1 MQLTIGKKT
10 WAGFG
15 FALVL
20 LIVLG
25 TVAYATI
32 ARLVTT
38 NHSVRAQHQVIGE
51 LSDLEVNVARAEG
64 TAAAY
69 VVSGAATTQ
78 PSSA

>member
-32 ARLVTT
+32 AQLVTT
-38 NHSVRAQHQVIGE
+38 NHSVRAQHQVIDE
-51 LSDLEVNVARAEG
+51 LSNLEVNVARAEG
-64 TAAAY
+64 AAAAY
-69 VVSGAATTQ
+69 VVSGA
-78 PSSA
+78 SARP